1 MLKACFFSSKSE
13 GVNLYKYNI
22 MDKISFELKSNNLL
36 LSQIKSYI
44 TSAPLR
50 RIKRTG
56 SIGLSYNTIRNL
68 QRFYVLI
75 KEFETKLSR
84 PIYLSEIE
92 HSVVSKFQEWLL
104 SSKMYS
110 VNSAGLQLKLLK
122 MVCKE
127 AERKGIAVNVYA
139 RQIESFTQRS
149 KDRILQ
155 TLSFEEIGSIKNLN
169 DLPESLE
176 NARRWMLIG
185 LFIGQ
190 RVSDLLVLKP
200 HQVRNA
206 ENGMYVDILQQKTEK
221 HVTVGVVDPV
231 VIDILQN
238 HFPYQ
243 ISQQLFNKQIKLV
256 CELAV
261 INNMV
266 KSYRVCQKTKR
277 KKLGVHPKYSVLSSH
292 DLRRS
297 FATNYFGKIAT
308 PILMHITGHS
318 KETTFLTYIGGQANK
333 DAYADAFIRLAST
346 L

>member
-22 MDKISFELKSNNLL
+22 MDRLSFELKSKETLL
-36 LSQIKSYI
+36 TQIKSYI

-75 KEFETKLSR
+75 KEFESNTSK
-84 PIYLSEIE
+84 PIYLSDID
-92 HSVVSKFQEWLL
+92 HSVVIKFQEWLL

-110 VNSAGLQLKLLK
+110 VNNAGLQLKLLK

-127 AERKGIAVNVYA
+127 AERKGIAVNVYS

-155 TLSFEEIGSIKNLN
+155 TLSFDEIDSIKNLK
-169 DLPESLE
+169 DLPETLE

-200 HQVRNA
+200 HQVRTA
-206 ENGMYVDILQQKTEK
+206 TNGM
-221 HVTVGVVDPV
+221 
-231 VIDILQN
+231 
-238 HFPYQ
+238 
-243 ISQQLFNKQIKLV
+243 
-256 CELAV
+256 
-261 INNMV
+261 
-266 KSYRVCQKTKR
+266 
-277 KKLGVHPKYSVLSSH
+277 
-292 DLRRS
+292 
-297 FATNYFGKIAT
+297 
-308 PILMHITGHS
+308 
-318 KETTFLTYIGGQANK
+318 
-333 DAYADAFIRLAST
+333 
-346 L
+346 

>member
-1 MLKACFFSSKSE
+1 
-13 GVNLYKYNI
+13 
-22 MDKISFELKSNNLL
+22 
-36 LSQIKSYI
+36 
-44 TSAPLR
+44 
-50 RIKRTG
+50 
-56 SIGLSYNTIRNL
+56 
-68 QRFYVLI
+68 
-75 KEFETKLSR
+75 
-84 PIYLSEIE
+84 
-92 HSVVSKFQEWLL
+92 
-104 SSKMYS
+104 
-110 VNSAGLQLKLLK
+110 

-127 AERKGIAVNVYA
+127 AERKGIAVNVYS

-155 TLSFEEIGSIKNLN
+155 TLSFEEIDSIKNLK
-169 DLPESLE
+169 DLPETLE
-176 NARRWMLIG
+176 NARRFMIIG

-190 RVSDLLVLKP
+190 RVSDLLTLKS
-200 HQVRNA
+200 HQVRTA
-206 ENGMYVDILQQKTEK
+206 TNGMYVDILQQKTEK
-221 HVTVGVVDPV
+221 HVTVGIVDPD

-243 ISQQLFNKQIKLV
+243 ISQQLFNKQIKMV
-256 CELAV
+256 CELAG

-277 KKLGVHPKYSVLSSH
+277 KKLGVHPKCSVLSSH

-318 KETTFLTYIGGQANK
+318 KETTFLTYIGSQANK
-333 DAYADAFIRLAST
+333 DAYADAFIRLAAT